1 MPADDLRLAIRIR
14 ADVQRALAN
23 MRGMERSL
31 GNIDRRGR
39 RADRTLRSMGRTV
52 LRLGAAYLGLRA
64 AVGVIRS
71 IVGATEEQSQA
82 TAQMERGLRNLR
94 GTTALT
100 SAGLQE
106 HAAGLQQVTTTGD
119 EAIIRLQSLL
129 LTFRQIDDSNF
140 NRVVEASLDLA
151 AAIGQA
157 PRDAALQLGKALE
170 DPVQGLTAL
179 RRSGT
184 VFSQEQTA
192 VIRQL
197 AETNRLAE
205 AQGLILA
212 EVERQYRGAARAQRE
227 TVGGAAD
234 ALSNTLGDLLEHRDG
249 AEDLR
254 LSIEGLNDQFKDPAT
269 RSAVRGFVDLMVDG
283 FAAIVRGAGAAVD
296 AVSQLIAAV
305 HPDIDSRA
313 ERVRTFGRTGEG
325 IRPADLAEDERLRA
339 EAERQLAALQE
350 SIAQRQ
356 AQIAEQDSA
365 LFRRERDIAAANRAA
380 AGGAA
385 LGIEELLS
393 GGRAQTLADQEREEL
408 NRQQRDLE
416 AQRAAARRLD
426 QALRLASFRPNVP
439 AGFTLPG
446 RLPPGV
452 IQPPAEPG
460 QDAAARA
467 AEQVAAQI
475 EAIRAQH
482 EDRLA
487 RLTLNRIALV
497 DRAEREALADLDRLA
512 AAEGADQVAIE
523 AARTAVVASAEAE
536 RAAIRR
542 DAAREAADAADDAL
556 AAEAEAQA
564 DAARR
569 LADAAADIEAREI
582 DLGIIGQFDAAI
594 REAGRWRAETLAD
607 LDAVGEGSEDLRA
620 RVEAVYAAMVAD
632 AREASQAQREANE
645 DWIDGVRSGLDLIRQ
660 ESDTAFDVAR
670 DATIDTFRSME
681 DAVAEFVTTGK
692 LSFSSFVDSVIA
704 DLARLAARRAI
715 TQPLAEAL
723 FGALPGLFGAGA
735 GGADAVRRLQAGV
748 GHQGAIAGQLG
759 GVSRTVPAGVFA
771 LAPRFHRGGI
781 AGLQPGEVPIIA
793 QQGETILPRGTQVAA
808 PSIEIN
814 FENRGTP
821 QREVSREVRLDP
833 RGMIV
838 TVVTEDLDNG
848 GPASQ
853 AIARRFGLRN
863 AVA

>member
-82 TAQMERGLRNLR
+82 VAQMERGLRNLR
-94 GTTALT
+94 GETSLT

-106 HAAGLQQVTTTGD
+106 HAAALQRVTTTGD

-205 AQGLILA
+205 AQALILA

-227 TVGGAAD
+227 TVGGAGA
-234 ALSNTLGDLLEHRDG
+234 ALSNTIGDLLEHRDG

-254 LSIEGLNDQFKDPAT
+254 LSIEGLNEQFKDPAT
-269 RSAVRGFVDLMVDG
+269 QAAVRGFVDLMVDG

-313 ERVRTFGRTGEG
+313 ERVRTFGQTGEG
-325 IRPADLAEDERLRA
+325 ITTDDLLGDERLLA
-339 EAERQLAALQE
+339 EARRQRAALQE

-380 AGGAA
+380 AQGAA
-385 LGIEELLS
+385 LGLEEILS
-393 GGRAQTLADQEREEL
+393 GGRAQTLADQEREGSIAS
-408 NRQQRDLE
+408 NATSKRS
-416 AQRAAARRLD
+416 ARRPGGSTRRSAWQATGPTCRRASPCPARCRRARYSRRPSLD
-426 QALRLASFRPNVP
+426 GMRRARPKRRPRRRSRSPRVPRTRAPGSRSTASRSSIGPN
-439 AGFTLPG
+439 G
-446 RLPPGV
+446 
-452 IQPPAEPG
+452 
-460 QDAAARA
+460 
-467 AEQVAAQI
+467 
-475 EAIRAQH
+475 
-482 EDRLA
+482 
-487 RLTLNRIALV
+487 NRWRSSTGCAK
-497 DRAEREALADLDRLA
+497 RT
-512 AAEGADQVAIE
+512 
-523 AARTAVVASAEAE
+523 ARTL
-536 RAAIRR
+536 RR
-542 DAAREAADAADDAL
+542 SRPH
-556 AAEAEAQA
+556 
-564 DAARR
+564 ARR
-569 LADAAADIEAREI
+569 SSPWPRNSAGKSASRRRAKRRASPRTRWPTKPARKRM
-582 DLGIIGQFDAAI
+582 QRRPWRA
-594 REAGRWRAETLAD
+594 RWRR
-607 LDAVGEGSEDLRA
+607 SRRA
-620 RVEAVYAAMVAD
+620 R
-632 AREASQAQREANE
+632 
-645 DWIDGVRSGLDLIRQ
+645 
-660 ESDTAFDVAR
+660 
-670 DATIDTFRSME
+670 
-681 DAVAEFVTTGK
+681 
-692 LSFSSFVDSVIA
+692 
-704 DLARLAARRAI
+704 
-715 TQPLAEAL
+715 
-723 FGALPGLFGAGA
+723 
-735 GGADAVRRLQAGV
+735 
-748 GHQGAIAGQLG
+748 
-759 GVSRTVPAGVFA
+759 
-771 LAPRFHRGGI
+771 
-781 AGLQPGEVPIIA
+781 
-793 QQGETILPRGTQVAA
+793 
-808 PSIEIN
+808 SI
-814 FENRGTP
+814 
-821 QREVSREVRLDP
+821 S
-833 RGMIV
+833 
-838 TVVTEDLDNG
+838 
-848 GPASQ
+848 AW
-853 AIARRFGLRN
+853 
-863 AVA
+863 

>member
-1 MPADDLRLAIRIR
+1 
-14 ADVQRALAN
+14 

-82 TAQMERGLRNLR
+82 VAQMERGLRNLR

-119 EAIIRLQSLL
+119 EAIIRLQALL

-227 TVGGAAD
+227 TVGGAGA
-234 ALSNTLGDLLEHRDG
+234 ALGNTIGDLLEHRDG
-249 AEDLR
+249 AEELR
-254 LSIEGLNDQFKDPAT
+254 QAIEGLNATFRDPGNAG
-269 RSAVRGFVDLMVDG
+269 AVRAFVDLWIEG
-283 FAAIVRGAGAAVD
+283 FAAIVRGADAALD
-296 AVSQLIAAV
+296 ALGQLIAAA
-305 HPDIDSRA
+305 HPDVESRA
-313 ERVRTFGRTGEG
+313 ERVRTFGQTGEG
-325 IRPADLAEDERLRA
+325 ITTGDLRGDERLLA
-339 EAERQLAALQE
+339 EARRQLAELQE

-426 QALRLASFRPNVP
+426 QAIRLASYRPNLP

-446 RLPPGV
+446 PLPPGV

-460 QDAAARA
+460 RDAVRAAETATARALAIAARA
-467 AEQVAAQI
+467 
-475 EAIRAQH
+475 
-482 EDRLA
+482 EDERA

-497 DRAEREALADLDRLA
+497 DRAEREALAELDRLR
-512 AAEGADQVAIE
+512 ETDGADLASIE
-523 AARTAVVASAEAE
+523 AARTAVVALAEE
-536 RAAIRR
+536 QRRQIRV
-542 DAAREAADAADDAL
+542 DAAREAARIAEDAL
-556 AAEAEAQA
+556 ADETRAQEDAAQA
-564 DAARR
+564 
-569 LADAAADIEAREI
+569 LASAVAEIEGREI
-582 DLGIIGQFDAAI
+582 DLGLVSQYDAAT
-594 REAGRWRAETLAD
+594 RAAARWRAETLAD
-607 LDAVGEGSEDLRA
+607 LDAVGGGSEALRA

-632 AREASQAQREANE
+632 AREASQAQREASE

-660 ESDTAFDVAR
+660 ESDTAFDAAR

-681 DAVAEFVTTGK
+681 DALAGFVTMGK
-692 LSFSSFVDSVIA
+692 ADFSSFVDSVIA

-715 TQPLAEAL
+715 VEPLAAAL

-748 GHQGAIAGQLG
+748 GHAGGLVGASG
-759 GVSRTVPAGVFA
+759 GVSRTVPADVFA
-771 LAPRFHRGGI
+771 LAPRLHRGGI
-781 AGLQPGEVPIIA
+781 AGLRPGEVPIIA
-793 QQGETILPRGTQVAA
+793 ERGEVILPRASGATLPRGT